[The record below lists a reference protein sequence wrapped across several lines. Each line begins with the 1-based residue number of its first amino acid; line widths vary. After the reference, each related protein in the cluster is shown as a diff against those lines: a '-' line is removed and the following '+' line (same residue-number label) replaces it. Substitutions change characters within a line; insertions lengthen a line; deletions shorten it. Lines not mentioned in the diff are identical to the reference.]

1 MREPI
6 RKALIAVA
14 LAAAAW
20 YGWQWLFPGDEARI
34 AAVLERIAD
43 AVQEEGSQPAA
54 ILARA
59 ARIARELAPEVT
71 VDAGPPFERVAGR
84 EALAAAAARARSRV
98 QNLEIR
104 FPDMD
109 IVVSPGRDTALARVT
124 AEARFVSGGSGQV
137 REARE
142 LEIGFVR
149 REGEW
154 LVGSVVLVRAI
165 DRLEAR

>member
-6 RKALIAVA
+6 RKALMAAA

-20 YGWQWLFPGDEARI
+20 YGWQWLFPDDEARI
-34 AAVLERIAD
+34 AAVLARIAD

-54 ILARA
+54 SLARA

-71 VDAGPPFERVAGR
+71 VDAGPPFDRVAGR

-98 QNLEIR
+98 QDLEIR
-104 FPDMD
+104 FPEMD
-109 IVVSPGRDTALARVT
+109 IVVSPERETALARVT
-124 AEARFVSGGSGQV
+124 AEARFVGASGQV

-165 DRLEAR
+165 DRLDGR